1 MPPRKALRKAE
12 RATLAN
18 ARLLALDVDGTLTDG
33 RIVWAGATEVQA
45 FHVHDG
51 QALVWLARAG
61 ITVAWISGRGSASTE
76 QRAKELGIAEL
87 HLRTADKEATLRA
100 IQARLGVTPA
110 ETVAMGDDLPDLALA
125 RAAGLFAAPGDARPE
140 VLAHARIVTV
150 ARGGRGAVRELAEHL
165 LRARG
170 SWEALAAASGP

>member
-1 MPPRKALRKAE
+1 MDSLPALRQAE
-12 RATLAN
+12 RATLAT

-45 FHVHDG
+45 FHAHDG

-61 ITVAWISGRGSASTE
+61 VTVAWISGRGSASTE

-87 HLRTADKEATLRA
+87 HLRMPDKEAALRE
-100 IQARLGVTPA
+100 IQARLRIAVA

-125 RAAGLFAAPGDARPE
+125 RAAGLFAAPANARPE
-140 VLAHARIVTV
+140 VRAQARLVT
-150 ARGGRGAVRELAEHL
+150 AAGGGHGAVRELAEHL

-170 SWEALAAASGP
+170 SWEALASAAGP